1 MREIKIIVG
10 NIFVIAFLT
19 ISLFLLGLNDI
30 NKALVYIL
38 ILLIGIVFFF
48 LFMKIQTKVV
58 LSVVEINNNQK
69 KKTKKNKKK
78 LIHLE
83 RIIKLF
89 FYGFFIIVIF
99 SFWFGKGGNIWL
111 EKSVHFFNRRF
122 SNKIVFNIAVFL
134 VPFVYWISI
143 ESIYRNLFSYLYKKY
158 KLDEIID

>member
-69 KKTKKNKKK
+69 KKTKKK